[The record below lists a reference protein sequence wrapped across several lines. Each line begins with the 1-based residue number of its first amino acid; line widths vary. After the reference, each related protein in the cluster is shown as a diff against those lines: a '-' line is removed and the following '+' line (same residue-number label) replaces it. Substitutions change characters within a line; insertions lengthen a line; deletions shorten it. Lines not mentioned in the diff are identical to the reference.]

1 MMPELLGIGDDTAV
15 VSSPIDPAALAVAAP
30 YVDQFQI
37 TYLGGALV
45 RLSFAEALDP
55 GQGNYRAAVM
65 LPAANARELALTILN
80 ILGAVPPAAS

>member
-1 MMPELLGIGDDTAV
+1 M
-15 VSSPIDPAALAVAAP
+15 
-30 YVDQFQI
+30 
-37 TYLGGALV
+37 